1 MLVSIQEL
9 DKSAVFA
16 ALFNRAQA
24 QGLGFLQYNPAL
36 MTAEQAQERF
46 GECSEYF
53 DYVDGRVMKV
63 DLSGDELDTGLYNRG
78 NGIDAAESVI
88 EALRDSIAK
97 GVGI

>member
-53 DYVDGRVMKV
+53 DYVLLLNMRNIGFGKV
-63 DLSGDELDTGLYNRG
+63 DVICKPEYICAAYGDRSFFVQRELQ
-78 NGIDAAESVI
+78 
-88 EALRDSIAK
+88 
-97 GVGI
+97 